1 MPAPWRFSFVTDSV
15 PHLRKPGAL
24 RRPRSVPYLQ
34 RNTANECGLAGF
46 AATLGL
52 HGRALPVRGL
62 VDAYRFGLAAE
73 SYREFLEFP
82 EPAATTTAPGPSPSS
97 GD

>member
-34 RNTANECGLAGF
+34 QNAANECGLACL
-46 AATLGL
+46 AATLAL
-52 HGRALPVRGL
+52 HGGAL
-62 VDAYRFGLAAE
+62 
-73 SYREFLEFP
+73 
-82 EPAATTTAPGPSPSS
+82 
-97 GD
+97 